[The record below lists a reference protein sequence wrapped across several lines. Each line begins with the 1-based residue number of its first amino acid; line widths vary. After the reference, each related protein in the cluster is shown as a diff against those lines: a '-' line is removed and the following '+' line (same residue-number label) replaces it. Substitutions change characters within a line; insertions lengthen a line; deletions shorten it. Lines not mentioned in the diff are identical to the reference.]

1 MFYSIRWRIGIPFI
15 ILILG
20 VMTGLGIYIASFAQQ
35 TYIDELE
42 NRLFE
47 EASLAADTVRPLLT
61 EKPDPQVIDPLAKHW
76 STLIN
81 ARVTIIGSDGSVLG
95 ESQEDRLKMENHNN
109 RPEIIQARS
118 SGMGS
123 SIRFSATIGVDM
135 LYVAVPVK
143 QSDQLL
149 GYVRLA
155 LPLQRVQANIR
166 HIQKTIGAASLA
178 TGLVAVLLTIWIANR
193 TTRPLRELIEAANQM
208 ATGKLDTRLI
218 PVTLDE
224 IGNLTRSFNEMSAQL
239 STQIKTL
246 NAEHERIIAVLN
258 TMNDGVIIVD
268 AENTIQLIN
277 PAAQSM
283 FNLKEKEAL
292 GQQLVLIIRQYQLEE
307 LLTVSRKTAQ
317 TQTTLLEIPARQQ
330 YLQVT
335 ATQLGE
341 ALPGNTL
348 LILQNQTRLRRLET
362 IRQDFISN
370 ISHEL
375 RTPLASLKALTDTL
389 QEGALEDP
397 PAAKRF
403 LGRMQTEV
411 DAITQMVE
419 ELLELSRIESGRV
432 PLNLTPVAPIE
443 LIEQATERLSAQAE
457 RAGVAIEIQCSDE
470 LPEVLADSKRLVQV
484 LVNLLHNAIKF
495 TPPGGK
501 ITLSARQQDNF
512 VLFLVQDNGAGIS
525 ADDLPRIFERFY
537 KSDRART
544 GSGTGLGL
552 AIARHTIEAHGGR
565 IWAESIEGKGSTFY
579 FTVPVA
585 TQPDN

>member
-15 ILILG
+15 VLILG
-20 VMTGLGIYIASFAQQ
+20 VMTGLGIYIASYVQQ
-35 TYIDELE
+35 TYINELE
-42 NRLFE
+42 NRLLE
-47 EASLAADTVRPLLT
+47 EASLAGDSVRPLLS
-61 EKPDPQVIDPLAKHW
+61 EIPDPQVIDPLAKHW
-76 STLIN
+76 SALIN
-81 ARVTIIGSDGSVLG
+81 ARVTIIGSDGTVLG
-95 ESQEDRLKMENHNN
+95 ESLEDRLKMENHNN
-109 RPEIIQARS
+109 RPEIVQARS
-118 SGMGS
+118 SGKGS
-123 SIRFSATIGVDM
+123 SIRFSATVGVDM
-135 LYVAVPVK
+135 LYVAIPIR

-166 HIQKTIGAASLA
+166 HIQKAIGAASLA

-193 TTRPLRELIEAANQM
+193 TTRPLRELIGAANQM

-218 PVTLDE
+218 PVTHDE
-224 IGNLTRSFNEMSAQL
+224 IGNLTKSFNEMSAQL
-239 STQIKTL
+239 STQITTL
-246 NAEHERIIAVLN
+246 NAEHARIIAVLN

-283 FNLKEKEAL
+283 FSLKETEAL

-307 LLTVSRKTAQ
+307 LLTASRRTAQ

-335 ATQLGE
+335 ATQLGK

-348 LILQNQTRLRRLET
+348 LIFQNQTRLRRLET
-362 IRQDFISN
+362 IRQDFVSN

-403 LGRMQTEV
+403 LGRMETEV
-411 DAITQMVE
+411 DAVTQMVE
-419 ELLELSRIESGRV
+419 ELLELSHIESGRV
-432 PLNLTPVAPIE
+432 PLNLTPATAIE

-457 RAGVAIEIQCSDE
+457 RARVAIEIQCPDE

-501 ITLSARQQDNF
+501 ITLSARKQDDF
-512 VLFLVQDNGAGIS
+512 ILFLVQDTGAGIS

-552 AIARHTIEAHGGR
+552 AIARHTIEAQGGK
-565 IWAESIEGKGSTFY
+565 IWVESIEGKGSAFY

-585 TQPDN
+585 K